1 MKDLIEKLKYR
12 TDHIDEMWEEARFR
26 AKELEKDRP
35 WQRYVYEHVS
45 KGVYRLE
52 DEVYDLKDAI
62 RDEFVK
68 NGVIVTGTLES
79 HCVIVVKD
87 EHGYYIGAYEGSQYS
102 YMSDIKQISELA
114 YNELIK

>member
-12 TDHIDEMWEEARFR
+12 TDHIEEMWEEARFR
-26 AKELEKDRP
+26 AKQAEKDRP
-35 WQRYVYEHVS
+35 WHRYVYLYVS
-45 KGVYRLE
+45 NGVHKLE

-68 NGVIVTGTLES
+68 NGTVIAGELIS
-79 HCVIVVKD
+79 HCIIVLKD
-87 EHGYYIGAYEGSQYS
+87 EQGYYVSAYEGAQYG
-102 YMSDIKQISELA
+102 YMSDVKEISELA